1 MLIDTLCSVALYCQ
15 RCGKVQLLDVPLFSG
30 RQRQELRCGACG
42 ERMGETILRPK
53 AGLGLTIHCGV
64 CGGTSHQQYSWHQL
78 KRLRFEKLY
87 CHHDHFELGYIG
99 RWQDIA
105 EFLDFN
111 DAEYDSM
118 HPGDG
123 DRFLER
129 QQILLEGLTR
139 VHELAAHGDLS
150 CPCGSQE
157 VSAGLTGESI
167 VLQCYDCGSS
177 CVLPVRSAED
187 LNHLMQALGA
197 SWRLQSRL

>member
-15 RCGKVQLLDVPLFSG
+15 RCGKVQLLDVPFFSG
-30 RQRQELRCGACG
+30 KQQLKLRCGACG
-42 ERMGETILRPK
+42 EQMGETILRPRH
-53 AGLGLTIHCGV
+53 GLGLTIKCGV
-64 CGGTSHQQYSWHQL
+64 CGKSTYEQFSWHQL
-78 KRLRFEKLY
+78 KKLRFEKIY

-111 DAEYDSM
+111 DAEYDSL

-157 VSAGLTGESI
+157 VSVA
-167 VLQCYDCGSS
+167 SS
-177 CVLPVRSAED
+177 CNAMNVAAAACCR
-187 LNHLMQALGA
+187 
-197 SWRLQSRL
+197 

>member
-30 RQRQELRCGACG
+30 RQRFKLRCGACG
-42 ERMGETILRPK
+42 EQMAETILRPK

-64 CGGTSHQQYSWHQL
+64 CGGTSHEQYSWHQL
-78 KRLRFEKLY
+78 KKLRFEKLY
-87 CHHDHFELGYIG
+87 CRHDHFELGYIG

-111 DAEYDSM
+111 EAEYDAL

-139 VHELAAHGDLS
+139 IHELATHGDLS
-150 CPCGSQE
+150 CPCGSQS
-157 VSAGLTGESI
+157 VTAGLMGDSI
-167 VLQCYDCGSS
+167 VLQCQECGSS

-187 LNHLMQALGA
+187 LNRLVQSMDA
-197 SWRLQSRL
+197 SWRLRSTL